1 LGFVRFIGHRVLN
14 HWILKHWVLSNRAG
28 LQKRMSK
35 LKTIHASVRSV
46 PHHGQR
52 FDELSR
58 IFGLHK
64 GGLAC
69 FAGILMVNGRFG
81 IC

>member
-1 LGFVRFIGHRVLN
+1 
-14 HWILKHWVLSNRAG
+14 
-28 LQKRMSK
+28 MSK
-35 LKTIHASVRSV
+35 LKTIHAFVRSV
-46 PHHGQR
+46 LDHGQR

-58 IFGLHK
+58 IFGLNK